1 VSHKEAELTLLSFLN
16 WAYEYHYRA
25 NARILSAAADLS
37 EAQFNARV
45 LPNHNS
51 LRGTLVHTLSAEWI
65 WLTRW
70 QGTSPSAGLRADD
83 FPTLDS
89 IRDRWHR
96 EEQAVRAFLAAQ
108 SDDGLQR
115 NLNYTN
121 LKGTPFARPLWHVML
136 HVVNHGT
143 QHRSE
148 AAAML
153 TELGHSPGDMDMTVL
168 MQEL

>member
-1 VSHKEAELTLLSFLN
+1 MSMGADMTMLSFFN

-25 NARILSAAADLS
+25 NARILSAAESLG
-37 EAQFNARV
+37 EAQFNAQV

-65 WLTRW
+65 WLSRW
-70 QGTSPSAGLRADD
+70 HGTSPAAGLRADD

-89 IRDRWHR
+89 IRERWHQ
-96 EEQAVRAFLAAQ
+96 EEQALRAFLAAQ
-108 SDDGLQR
+108 SDDDLQR
-115 NLNYTN
+115 LVSYTN
-121 LKGTPFARPLWHVML
+121 LKGKAFARPLWQLML

-168 MQEL
+168 MQER